1 MQNPWLPA
9 ERHLLFWLGAGR
21 KMPVLHCLGDI
32 VTALPVVLGT
42 FQGSST
48 QNSLGCLV
56 GMWHV
61 QSGWWFLH
69 FSVLSIPFP
78 IYSGNLFS
86 PVLPVKR
93 SQREIIDPILLQD
106 AYLVMLSEQS
116 SHAQTFKDFAQDPGE

>member
-9 ERHLLFWLGAGR
+9 ERHLSFGLGAGR
-21 KMPVLHCLGDI
+21 KMPLCASLPRGYCHS
-32 VTALPVVLGT
+32 PVVLGT

-48 QNSLGCLV
+48 QNSSGCLV

-61 QSGWWFLH
+61 QSGWRFLR

-86 PVLPVKR
+86 PVLPVKW